1 MVAAE
6 CMTKIEFSKVAPCV
20 GARVSGIVIEQAYDA
35 DLAQR
40 LQTALAEYGVLFFEF
55 GRTVTEEEQRQFG
68 SFFGEV
74 EPVYGFSTGKNSGG
88 LIDARVQSLKE
99 YRTSIWHSDGT
110 PFEHPPHGALL
121 AAVEPPELGGGTMF
135 ASMAAAY
142 DALSPHYQRL
152 LDGLEVLHTTFRT
165 PFVKQKSEFVHP
177 AVIRDP
183 ITGRKLLFV
192 NATYSERFVG
202 LEDREND
209 SLMHFICE
217 HINQP
222 EFHCTMNWK
231 VGSMVVWH
239 NRVVQHRAVDSFI
252 GERKLRR
259 VTILGDK
266 PVA

>member
-1 MVAAE
+1 MAIAKDK
-6 CMTKIEFSKVAPCV
+6 TRIEFSRVAPSV
-20 GARVSGIVIEQAYDA
+20 GARVSGVAIDEAFDPDVAH
-35 DLAQR
+35 R
-40 LQTALAEYGVLFFEF
+40 LQAALAEYGVLFFEF
-55 GRTVTEEEQRQFG
+55 GRTISEEEQRKFG
-68 SFFGEV
+68 RLFGEV
-74 EPVYGFSTGKNSGG
+74 EPVYGFSTGKNASG
-88 LIDARVQSLKE
+88 LIDARIQSLKE

-110 PFEHPPHGALL
+110 PFETPPLGALL

-135 ASMAAAY
+135 ANMGAAY

-165 PFVKQKSEFVHP
+165 PFVRQKSEAVHP

-192 NATYSERFVG
+192 NATYSQSFVG
-202 LEDREND
+202 LEDRESE

-222 EFHCTMNWK
+222 EFHCTMNWQI
-231 VGSMVVWH
+231 GSMVVWH

-266 PVA
+266 PAA

>member
-1 MVAAE
+1 MAVAE
-6 CMTKIEFSKVAPCV
+6 SMSRIDFSRVAPCV
-20 GARVSGIVIEQAYDA
+20 GARVGGVAIDQAYDA
-35 DLAQR
+35 GIAQQ
-40 LQTALAEYGVLFFEF
+40 LQAALAEYGVLFFEF
-55 GRTVTEEEQRQFG
+55 GRTITLDEQRIFG
-68 SFFGEV
+68 AWFGEV
-74 EPVYGFSTGKNSGG
+74 EPVYGFSTGKDSGG

-110 PFEHPPHGALL
+110 PLERPPLGALL

-142 DALSPHYQRL
+142 EALSPHYQRL
-152 LDGLEVLHTTFRT
+152 LDGLEVLNTTFRT

-183 ITGRKLLFV
+183 VTGRKLLFV

-222 EFHCTMNWK
+222 EFHCTMHWQ

-266 PVA
+266 PAA